1 MSKED
6 WVKQW
11 VKSIPGHLEEVE
23 DFSFESPVQNEEEE
37 VATIQDSA
45 VDELQDEVQSWDMMQ
60 LAERGELLSREI
72 KAVREREE
80 ELEKRV
86 KGKRAKVNAKRDS
99 VIMMKNVLK
108 LKMEEVAKLRTVAA
122 AGRHKHRL
130 SEPVEASKSSQQ
142 LLPPAWPSRNQLSSH
157 SSVLAGAGVR
167 ERGRWGENYLRES
180 GDVRTEHCAR
190 VNLAE
195 VESCVE
201 MGRASVSLTETSRE
215 EFDQESRDWLARR
228 HLKRENTWDAKRASA
243 NISNRSSPFKR
254 TLSAPS
260 VGKVEPGPEVVKLE
274 DRSVAVPEGGSSLRR
289 GTPHLKPDRHGSSTR
304 CYSCHELGHFAR
316 DCAERKL
323 TTTKLYTPRPTSS
336 MMQIRKRSSQYGGLG
351 GDVDCQSLREVGG
364 RIRPSLQTS
373 DLKKGK
379 ACQLSRSEA
388 GQLED
393 ATIDDDSRKKVCAP
407 SSWLNYTMN
416 GMIADILS
424 KREQ

>member
-23 DFSFESPVQNEEEE
+23 DFSFESPVLNEEEE
-37 VATIQDSA
+37 VASIQDSA
-45 VDELQDEVQSWDMMQ
+45 VDGLQDEVQSWDMMQ
-60 LAERGELLSREI
+60 LAEKGELLSREI

-80 ELEKRV
+80 ELEKMV

-130 SEPVEASKSSQQ
+130 SEPVVALKSSQQ
-142 LLPPAWPSRNQLSSH
+142 PLPQAWPSRNQLSSH

-180 GDVRTEHCAR
+180 GDVRTGHCAR
-190 VNLAE
+190 VNLAK

-260 VGKVEPGPEVVKLE
+260 AGKVEPEVVKLE
-274 DRSVAVPEGGSSLRR
+274 DRGVAVPEGGSSLR
-289 GTPHLKPDRHGSSTR
+289 
-304 CYSCHELGHFAR
+304 LGHFAR

-336 MMQIRKRSSQYGGLG
+336 MMQIRRRSSQYGGLG
-351 GDVDCQSLREVGG
+351 GDVDYQSSREVGG
-364 RIRPSLQTS
+364 RIRSSLQTS
-373 DLKKGK
+373 DIKKGK